1 MNAKLTVQK
10 LQPFSRS
17 QQQHR
22 PALADKKPRP
32 AEMPRSRPAPLTSG
46 SAARADGRT
55 DPRGNPE
62 DGAARSE
69 ALRSGTAHLHRVR
82 ISRVTRAGGCARS
95 AALGLPGLRPP
106 EGRAACRPAGAS
118 RLLESPSG
126 SSQLCTAQPSP
137 RFEQTRKKA
146 GARHT
151 VPTFPNSLQAA
162 RPRPASPH
170 GRPRLLSLTGRREG
184 HGDRSNSRPPGPPR
198 KEPARTAGC
207 PTAPAARPPPPYR
220 SRPPPK
226 LRGAPLAARCRRLEA
241 GGDAPAGGCCCHSD
255 CAKRSGPEAA
265 RFGPGAV
272 GSLEGPARLH

>member
-1 MNAKLTVQK
+1 M
-10 LQPFSRS
+10 
-17 QQQHR
+17 
-22 PALADKKPRP
+22 
-32 AEMPRSRPAPLTSG
+32 
-46 SAARADGRT
+46 
-55 DPRGNPE
+55 
-62 DGAARSE
+62 
-69 ALRSGTAHLHRVR
+69 
-82 ISRVTRAGGCARS
+82 TRAGGCARS
-95 AALGLPGLRPP
+95 AALGLPGVRPP

-170 GRPRLLSLTGRREG
+170 GRPRLRSLTGRREG
-184 HGDRSNSRPPGPPR
+184 HGDRSNTSRGLRAPR
-198 KEPARTAGC
+198 GKSPRGQPAAPRPQQPAR
-207 PTAPAARPPPPYR
+207 PPPYR

-255 CAKRSGPEAA
+255 CAKRSGPEEA

>member
-10 LQPFSRS
+10 LQPFFRS

-22 PALADKKPRP
+22 PALADRKPRP
-32 AEMPRSRPAPLTSG
+32 ADAPQPPRPAPLTSG

-170 GRPRLLSLTGRREG
+170 GRPRLRSLTGRREG
-184 HGDRSNSRPPGPPR
+184 HGDRSNASRGLRAPR
-198 KEPARTAGC
+198 GKSPRGQPAALRPQQPARRLL
-207 PTAPAARPPPPYR
+207 TAPVLRR
-220 SRPPPK
+220 SC
-226 LRGAPLAARCRRLEA
+226 AERR
-241 GGDAPAGGCCCHSD
+241 
-255 CAKRSGPEAA
+255 
-265 RFGPGAV
+265 
-272 GSLEGPARLH
+272 